1 MSQQLTLFLAD
12 QMAEYHR
19 QLLEATGNIWA
30 VTCYDGGNRR
40 NVVRTVYCRTETR
53 ERAEA
58 IGRSVSKRRCVD
70 ARPWDPTGG
79 KFRQYIQQQKEV
91 RP

>member
-1 MSQQLTLFLAD
+1 MSQQLTSPLAD
-12 QMAEYHR
+12 KMPEYHR

-30 VTCYDGGNRR
+30 VSCYDGGNRR
-40 NVVRTVYCRTETR
+40 RIVRTVYCRTTTR
-53 ERAEA
+53 EKAEA
-58 IGRSVSKRRCVD
+58 IGRTVSKKRCVD

-79 KFRQYIQQQKEV
+79 KFWQYIQQQKEV